1 MIGNSAPPSS
11 VMNSPRLIR
20 GVEVPPSL
28 LALPRLAIFLS
39 AQQQRTLLATT
50 MQARQQCPDPE
61 QRDGNLSGQPLVTMG
76 GGALP
81 LPLPMPAQPATLTA
95 TRVATKAT
103 STFFIGIPLFHAT
116 RYTLRAS
123 LHRWSPAEANGSPA
137 PETVG
142 HFKGDCVLGDTVTR
156 RAQQNL
162 PESGSRSAPRHPP
175 LPVYFRAEFEGRRLR
190 QGKLRPADS
199 CAVVQHSI
207 NRPPTSESGQN
218 PNGT

>member
-1 MIGNSAPPSS
+1 
-11 VMNSPRLIR
+11 
-20 GVEVPPSL
+20 
-28 LALPRLAIFLS
+28 
-39 AQQQRTLLATT
+39 
-50 MQARQQCPDPE
+50 
-61 QRDGNLSGQPLVTMG
+61 
-76 GGALP
+76 LP

-142 HFKGDCVLGDTVTR
+142 HFKRDCVLGDTVTR
-156 RAQQNL
+156 RAQENL

-175 LPVYFRAEFEGRRLR
+175 PPVYFRAEFEGRRLR

-207 NRPPTSESGQN
+207 NRPPTSESGHKQR
-218 PNGT
+218 PRARAYVCTTIAEAGVCGSEFSGSGLSGSAHLGTKSRGTHPFQGRPPQTRSGVALPH